1 MVIIPSDI
9 SVIRGQLDRC
19 SWRSRVRL
27 VLRRECISTILRGVA
42 SRDVMSLRRWAS
54 EGIASWDSCVSWF
67 LAMGTR
73 SGTYIPVAS
82 SVNCAVP
89 IISSGVWNWSVVSKQ
104 ADASKIIPFP
114 CSVFVEAVEVLLV
127 WQRKVVS

>member
-9 SVIRGQLDRC
+9 SVIRCQLDRC

-27 VLRRECISTILRGVA
+27 VLRRECISTTVRGVA
-42 SRDVMSLRRWAS
+42 SRDVMSLRRWTS
-54 EGIASWDSCVSWF
+54 EGIASWSSCISWF
-67 LAMGTR
+67 VAMGTR
-73 SGTYIPVAS
+73 SGTYIPVAP

-89 IISSGVWNWSVVSKQ
+89 NISGGVWNWSVVSRQ

-114 CSVFVEAVEVLLV
+114 CSILVEVVEVLV